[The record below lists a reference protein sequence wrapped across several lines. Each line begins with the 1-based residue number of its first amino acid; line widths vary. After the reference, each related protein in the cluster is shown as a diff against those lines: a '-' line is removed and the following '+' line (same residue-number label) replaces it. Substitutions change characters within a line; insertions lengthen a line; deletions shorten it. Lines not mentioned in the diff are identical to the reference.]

1 MSAPVWSQIDAGVAL
16 VLGAIVETAAIRK
29 LQRPRIFALTL
40 ERLEPTLVGKRRTAI
55 RLALAIAA
63 YEAVVAVGVVASRGS
78 VGFAFAGALLVACA
92 GFLGALARAVQ
103 QSIPCACFGRL
114 GRTAAG
120 GREVGRGVVLVV
132 GAAFLVVHRAV
143 SAGSAY
149 GVGPI
154 AGVAVVVAALGIVA
168 GQRAGARIR
177 PGVAVTAD
185 SDRGARSVVRSLRS
199 LAGYDNDLYTAER

>member
-1 MSAPVWSQIDAGVAL
+1 MSAPVWTQIDAGVAL

-92 GFLGALARAVQ
+92 GFLGALARAVE

-143 SAGSAY
+143 SAGSGY
-149 GVGPI
+149 GFGPI
-154 AGVAVVVAALGIVA
+154 AVVAVV
-168 GQRAGARIR
+168 
-177 PGVAVTAD
+177 
-185 SDRGARSVVRSLRS
+185 
-199 LAGYDNDLYTAER
+199 